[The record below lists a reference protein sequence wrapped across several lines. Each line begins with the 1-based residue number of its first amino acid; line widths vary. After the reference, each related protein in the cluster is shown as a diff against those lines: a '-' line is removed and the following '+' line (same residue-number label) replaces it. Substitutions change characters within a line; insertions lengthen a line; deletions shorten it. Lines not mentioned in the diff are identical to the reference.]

1 MTRLRPCGGR
11 AWLAAVLVVGV
22 IAAGCTTDEPPDPE
36 TALVQTVDETL
47 AGSFSY
53 RLVAEADREAL
64 DDLGQSLGSVA
75 ARLNLFEVSGVVDGA
90 TVSVDLQV
98 FGTRPLLQ
106 LRRYGAEELF
116 VRIGT
121 DGPLAALATPEVEG
135 RLLGVAVQT
144 SQPDAVVAAIGAL
157 FDGEWVQIAG
167 AFDPAALT
175 GLPEGDD
182 GEPASLE
189 LPTPLPQIVADY
201 LTVVDQ
207 ESGTATTTRV
217 DLRVRDLLRALA
229 SLCQDGFD
237 VAAFEEGLALLPEA
251 VTGEVLTRDGLV
263 EAFVFDVAE
272 AAREAGGD
280 VSGALELRFELSD
293 HGDPDAPEVPQAAVT
308 VPSADL
314 AEGLAQ
320 LQAIPDGLQ
329 PSPSPARTSIRP
341 ARTPTRRAPTADI
354 PSRHAA

>member
-1 MTRLRPCGGR
+1 MIRRRPGGGR
-11 AWLAAVLVVGV
+11 AWVVGALAV
-22 IAAGCTTDEPPDPE
+22 GVVAAGCTSQEPPDPE

-47 AGSFSY
+47 DGAFSY
-53 RLVAEADREAL
+53 RLVAQADREAL

-98 FGTRPLLQ
+98 FGTRPLFQ

-121 DGPLAALATPEVEG
+121 DDGPLAALATPEIEG

-157 FDGEWVQIAG
+157 FDGEWVEISG
-167 AFDPAALT
+167 AFDPSALT
-175 GLPEGDD
+175 GLPEEDGD
-182 GEPASLE
+182 GEPTSLE
-189 LPTPLPQIVADY
+189 LPTPLPEIVADY

-207 ESGTATTTRV
+207 VSDDGTTTARV

-229 SLCQDGFD
+229 SLGQDGFD
-237 VAAFEEGLALLPEA
+237 AAAFEEGLALLPEA
-251 VTGEVLTRDGLV
+251 VTGDVLITDGLV
-263 EAFVFDVAE
+263 EAVVFDVAE
-272 AAREAGGD
+272 AAREAGED
-280 VSGALELRFELSD
+280 VSGSLELRFELAD
-293 HGDPDAPEVPQAAVT
+293 HGDPDTPEVPQAAVT
-308 VPSADL
+308 VPSVDL

-320 LQAIPDGLQ
+320 LQAIPDGFE
-329 PSPSPARTSIRP
+329 PSPDTGPSDPA
-341 ARTPTRRAPTADI
+341 DDG
-354 PSRHAA
+354 